1 MFWSFEFASYFG
13 FTNSY
18 TFRNWACRKQSVV
31 WSLTI
36 PTACMNAQVIVGPT
50 KLNPRSFKSLLIIS
64 DFSVLAGSSLKFQIP

>member
-1 MFWSFEFASYFG
+1 MFGSFEFASYFG

-50 KLNPRSFKSLLIIS
+50 KIEPALLQVFAYYIG
-64 DFSVLAGSSLKFQIP
+64 FFRFWREVL